1 MHRVIFI
8 SLPHYY
14 FLHSYAAPAFFLS
27 LPPCIFLLGLS
38 KVNAAQFNDVT
49 ALLAANLSNGTGARE
64 STLES
69 PNEKAFNSTTNE
81 PVSYSTNFNCAASAL
96 RLHTLCV
103 VWMGLIISSD
113 GISERRTHM
122 AIDLCMSA
130 YKFFFIQIRKKR
142 EEKLK

>member
-14 FLHSYAAPAFFLS
+14 FLHSYAAPALFLS

-81 PVSYSTNFNCAASAL
+81 PVSYSTNFNCAASATFAHAVCSL
-96 RLHTLCV
+96 NGFDH
-103 VWMGLIISSD
+103 LIWRHF
-113 GISERRTHM
+113 GT
-122 AIDLCMSA
+122 
-130 YKFFFIQIRKKR
+130 KKR
-142 EEKLK
+142 TWRLTYVCLRTNSFSFK